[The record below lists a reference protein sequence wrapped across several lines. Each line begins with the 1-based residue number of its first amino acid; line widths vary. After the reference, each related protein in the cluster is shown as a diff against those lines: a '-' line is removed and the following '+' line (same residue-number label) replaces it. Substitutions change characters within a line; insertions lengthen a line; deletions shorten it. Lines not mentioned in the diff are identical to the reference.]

1 VSRVE
6 EYVRTGL
13 DLLKAYYGLNGS
25 ILVAVSGGPDSV
37 ALLRAIHAS
46 GRKIVV
52 AHVNH
57 KLREVESDG
66 DEAFV
71 CELADRLHVPCFV
84 VERPIPAN
92 ESVEATA
99 RNLRYEWFRELA
111 EEQKCDWIA
120 TAHTADDQAET
131 VLHRI
136 IRGTGKQ
143 GLIGIQFERKIG
155 NEMVVIRP
163 LIHRSRNEL
172 LEYLQLL
179 DQPFRIDS
187 SNTDSRF
194 TRNRIR
200 NEIMPM
206 LRLMN
211 PQVDLALKRLSQ
223 QATAIQT
230 FISAEVA
237 KLKERVVL
245 PMAGD
250 THVLDAEQL
259 RAAAP
264 YLEKEFFRE
273 FWQANGWPMGEMS
286 DQHWIRL
293 SSQKS
298 GDFPGG
304 ISVRRV
310 GKVVQLW
317 RKP

>member
-6 EYVRTGL
+6 EHVRTGL
-13 DLLKAYYGLNGS
+13 DLLKAYYGLNES

-57 KLREVESDG
+57 KLRDVESDD

-71 CELADRLHVPCFV
+71 RELADNLHVPCFV
-84 VERPIPAN
+84 VERRIPVN
-92 ESVEATA
+92 ESIEATA

-136 IRGTGKQ
+136 IRGTGLH
-143 GLIGIQFERKIG
+143 GLIGIRFDRKIR
-155 NEMVVIRP
+155 NEMYVIRP

-187 SNTDSRF
+187 SNIDSRF

-200 NEIMPM
+200 NEIMPK
-206 LRLMN
+206 LRSMN
-211 PQVDLALKRLSQ
+211 PQVDQALKRLSQ
-223 QATAIQT
+223 QATEIQT
-230 FISAEVA
+230 FISSEVD

-245 PMAGD
+245 PKAGE
-250 THVLDAEQL
+250 THVLDADQL
-259 RAAAP
+259 HSAAP
-264 YLEKEFFRE
+264 YLQKEFFRQ
-273 FWQANGWPMGEMS
+273 FWQDNGWPMGDMS
-286 DQHWIRL
+286 DLHWIRL
-293 SSQKS
+293 SFQKS
-298 GDFPGG
+298 CDFPGG

-310 GKVVQLW
+310 GKVVQLR